1 MIHIKHINQRLKKE
15 NKEINLGSDS
25 TYISYKSYIFDKS
38 YNLSYISLIFPIYL
52 YFVDKIGDA
61 KKIDRFP
68 DKQLSI
74 IRELAY
80 QHI

>member
-1 MIHIKHINQRLKKE
+1 MTDYLE
-15 NKEINLGSDS
+15 SDS

-38 YNLSYISLIFPIYL
+38 YISLVFPIYL
-52 YFVDKIGDA
+52 YFVNKIGDA
-61 KKIDRFP
+61 KKIDQFP
-68 DKQLSI
+68 HKQLSI